1 VGIIGVGKIGSVMVK
16 IMHGFGCRI
25 LGHDIHEKEELKIK
39 YGLEYVDLPTLCR
52 EADII
57 SIHTCL
63 TPQTKYIL
71 NSKLVSLMKRGVMII
86 NTSRGGCV
94 HTADIITGL
103 ENGRIGYYGADVY
116 ENERG
121 VFFYDHSGK
130 EIRDPMLK
138 KLLSMPNVLVTP
150 HQAFATQEALSNIAT
165 ATFDHID
172 CWENGQD
179 SLNELTRASYEIDLQ
194 HQQLCSAIKT

>member
-1 VGIIGVGKIGSVMVK
+1 MLPSWAARTHPWVRCSPNFQKRVLRCPMALPPPLLRSTNSWRIIHFV
-16 IMHGFGCRI
+16 HHLLR
-25 LGHDIHEKEELKIK
+25 
-39 YGLEYVDLPTLCR
+39 Y
-52 EADII
+52 
-57 SIHTCL
+57 
-63 TPQTKYIL
+63 
-71 NSKLVSLMKRGVMII
+71 
-86 NTSRGGCV
+86 SRGGCV

-121 VFFYDHSGK
+121 VFFYDHSDK

-150 HQAFATQEALSNIAT
+150 HQAFATQEALGNIAT
-165 ATFDHID
+165 ATFDHIG

-194 HQQLCSAIKT
+194 HQQLCNAVKT